1 MSILGIGKNRRTQ
14 RKLDAIKR
22 KMEKIEEM
30 EKTLEEPSEMTGQG
44 FNPVK
49 DYHRGTLL
57 ASIKRKQEAIKRKK
71 GKI

>member
-1 MSILGIGKNRRTQ
+1 
-14 RKLDAIKR
+14 
-22 KMEKIEEM
+22 MEKIEEM

-49 DYHRGTLL
+49 DYHRGTLE
-57 ASIKRKQEAIKRKK
+57 ASIKRKKEAIKRKK

>member
-1 MSILGIGKNRRTQ
+1 MSILGIGKNKRTQ

-49 DYHRGTLL
+49 DIIEEL
-57 ASIKRKQEAIKRKK
+57 
-71 GKI
+71 